1 VWAPSGREIFFA
13 DRSGQVVSVAV
24 TPGASF
30 QSGTPQPLFPLGD
43 LIMPPFHQGFSVTPD
58 GNSFI
63 FLEDRSEVGSK
74 ARYAIVT
81 FNWLDALKKHSPGQE

>member
-1 VWAPSGREIFFA
+1 
-13 DRSGQVVSVAV
+13 
-24 TPGASF
+24 
-30 QSGTPQPLFPLGD
+30 
-43 LIMPPFHQGFSVTPD
+43 MPPFHQGFTVTPD

-63 FLEDRSEVGSK
+63 FLEDRSEVDSK